1 MTTKPKKTTSQ
12 RTRKP
17 AASPARTFAG
27 SLLTRQETTNLLLQ
41 AKEAFD
47 CQTARGRVEP
57 GDTFNDWRRDQ
68 VMDVCGKAGLS
79 KITRSDWRT
88 VKAHFLNLSGR
99 EDEAFTLLNQTG
111 LKSYRPAG
119 PGDTWENCEQYSA
132 LITTCLAAHLAAP
145 VTHPKGHIHAGWFL
159 AMARQRTNK
168 PTLTLATLADRLDPS
183 TLHGLLSHLRN
194 HIALREGRA
203 VPDLRKKRVY
213 PKKADPGE
221 MAGGADCIDF

>member
-1 MTTKPKKTTSQ
+1 MTKPKKITSQ

-47 CQTARGRVEP
+47 YQSARGRVEP
-57 GDTFNDWRRDQ
+57 GENFADWRRDQ
-68 VMDVCGKAGLS
+68 VMDVCGKSGLS
-79 KITRSDWRT
+79 KIARSDWRA

-99 EDEAFTLLNQTG
+99 EDESFKLLNQTG
-111 LKSYRPAG
+111 LKSYRPAS
-119 PGDTWENCEQYSA
+119 PGDTWENCEEYA
-132 LITTCLAAHLAAP
+132 AIITACLAAHLATA
-145 VTHPKGHIHAGWFL
+145 VTHPKGHIHAGWL
-159 AMARQRTNK
+159 IATARQRTGK
-168 PTLTLATLADRLDPS
+168 PSLTLATLADRLDPS

-194 HIALREGRA
+194 HIATREGRA
-203 VPDLRKKRVY
+203 VPELRKKRVY

-221 MAGGADCIDF
+221 MAD